1 MLYARTDNFLT
12 IKRLQNEIENSG
24 FVKTCHEHVHSQLL
38 EIDLYSDGGLD
49 Q

>member
-1 MLYARTDNFLT
+1 MSYARTDNFLT
-12 IKRLQNEIENSG
+12 KKWLKNEIENPG
-24 FVKTCHEHVHSQLL
+24 FLKTCYEHVQIQLL